1 MMKYWKGCAGALA
14 LMLLCGALN
23 LFTRAPEVNFERIQD
38 AQSKLASLG
47 LHVTTDGAGGQLSC
61 GFLLSRNAATW
72 TDVCML
78 RKNGAMGPEWR
89 GRVWVTLS
97 PSVWQLESVP
107 ERAGVRVW
115 GSVVAFG
122 DDELLREI
130 EAAL

>member
-1 MMKYWKGCAGALA
+1 MMKSWKVCAGALA
-14 LMLLCGALN
+14 LILLSTAVG
-23 LFTRAPEVNFERIQD
+23 LFTRSPEVAFERIQD

-47 LHVTTDGAGGQLSC
+47 LHVTTDSADGQLSC
-61 GFLLSRNAATW
+61 GFMLSRTSATW
-72 TDVCML
+72 TDVCSL

-89 GRVWVTLS
+89 GRVWVTLN
-97 PSVWQLESVP
+97 PTVWQLESVP